1 MQVPLAHPAQ
11 RHHSARRATLDHR
24 TILRISGPVRAVI
37 KSGEPDVSNRRLST
51 RLVTPDTDELV
62 THIKSREASSGRHR
76 GDPPQLEAPQFRTMD
91 TKDWVAMRTVFADD
105 AVIDTV
111 KPAAQRSKTQ
121 MRFMTFLK

>member
-51 RLVTPDTDELV
+51 RLVTPDTAELV
-62 THIKSREASSGRHR
+62 TRFKSREASSGRHR
-76 GDPPQLEAPQFRTMD
+76 VDPPQLEAPHFRTMD

-105 AVIDTV
+105 VVID
-111 KPAAQRSKTQ
+111 ASEAGGAKTKSQ
-121 MRFMTFLK
+121 MRS